1 MPNKPS
7 SVWTPIFIDLRDF
20 CAIIQAVK
28 DLKETALY
36 FFISVLVVS
45 GVLFA
50 LLLVPS
56 KLVGI
61 ILSIGLAL
69 FIFIGFI
76 FFLCLLNY
84 IFKHAKCIALDV
96 FVPPSK

>member
-1 MPNKPS
+1 MK
-7 SVWTPIFIDLRDF
+7 DF
-20 CAIIQAVK
+20 
-28 DLKETALY
+28 KETAIY
-36 FFISVLVVS
+36 FFISILVVS
-45 GVLFA
+45 GVLLV

-56 KLVGI
+56 KVVGI
-61 ILSIGLAL
+61 ILSIVLAL

-84 IFKHAKCIALDV
+84 IFKHAKCTALDV

>member
-1 MPNKPS
+1 MK
-7 SVWTPIFIDLRDF
+7 DF
-20 CAIIQAVK
+20 
-28 DLKETALY
+28 KETAIY
-36 FFISVLVVS
+36 FFISILVVS
-45 GVLFA
+45 GVLLV

-56 KLVGI
+56 KVVGI
-61 ILSIGLAL
+61 ILSIVLAL

>member
-1 MPNKPS
+1 MK
-7 SVWTPIFIDLRDF
+7 DF
-20 CAIIQAVK
+20 
-28 DLKETALY
+28 KETAIY
-36 FFISVLVVS
+36 FFISILVVS
-45 GVLFA
+45 GVLFV

-56 KLVGI
+56 KVVGI
-61 ILSIGLAL
+61 ILSIVLAL